1 MRLRRYLTAACLT
14 LGMSTISSAVHAQN
28 SSALNF
34 CNRSANWVG
43 VVVGYHS
50 TGVNDPPDH
59 SVLTGPFV
67 TDGWTKV
74 DPGQCQTIRNPFNAR
89 YMFWW
94 GYGIGY
100 NDSSPT
106 VETTEPRPGAAF
118 CVASGN
124 KGFTFEDENVS
135 LNACHAAKGLWV
147 ATHEVDTAVNATVD
161 FGGSDTR

>member
-1 MRLRRYLTAACLT
+1 MHGLAITTPTVEPTRFRLQEGLMRLRRYLTAACLT
-14 LGMSTISSAVHAQN
+14 FGMSTTSSLVHAQN

-74 DPGQCQTIRNPFNAR
+74 DPGQCQ
-89 YMFWW
+89 
-94 GYGIGY
+94 
-100 NDSSPT
+100 
-106 VETTEPRPGAAF
+106 
-118 CVASGN
+118 
-124 KGFTFEDENVS
+124 
-135 LNACHAAKGLWV
+135 
-147 ATHEVDTAVNATVD
+147 
-161 FGGSDTR
+161 

>member
-1 MRLRRYLTAACLT
+1 MNLGKYLTAACLA
-14 LGMSTISSAVHAQN
+14 LGLLTISSVVHAQN
-28 SSALNF
+28 SSDLTF

-50 TGVNDPPDH
+50 TGVHDPSDH
-59 SVLTGPFV
+59 SILTGPFV

-94 GYGIGY
+94 GYGVGY
-100 NDSSPT
+100 NDSNPT
-106 VETTEPRPGAAF
+106 VETDQPGPGEAF

-124 KGFTFEDENVS
+124 KGFTFEDENAS
-135 LNACHAAKGLWV
+135 LDACHAAKGLWV
-147 ATHEVDTAVNATVD
+147 ATHKVDTSVEATVN
-161 FGGSDTR
+161 FTGPDTR